1 MEPSERW
8 TIRVDD
14 GVVVVEFPHGTR
26 LSPSDGDALLDR
38 WRTLIAEPR
47 VEAVVLVVRTARTC
61 SDAARRTLRLAAR
74 GAAERGVS
82 RFAVVAERPKRR
94 YLEQTIDIEGIE
106 TEPFND
112 DAAAVRW
119 AKRPAERAAT
129 VAPE

>member
-26 LSPSDGDALLDR
+26 LSPSDGDTLLDR

-119 AKRPAERAAT
+119 AKHPAERAAI